1 MNTGA
6 IKKIQNELIEH
17 KNKFEQLLDMLDDKV
32 DETTF
37 TKLLSGKINSKDLN
51 DLLPDMTMFE
61 AKIASQIEESA
72 DSTIIK
78 IEEKFVIYDKR
89 INKMRNEFDMSS
101 LNKIIALKASVELV
115 DTNFYTQEEKITTL
129 DKNIIAIATDFET
142 FQQAINKMHAVMI
155 EL

>member
-61 AKIASQIEESA
+61 AKIAS
-72 DSTIIK
+72 
-78 IEEKFVIYDKR
+78 
-89 INKMRNEFDMSS
+89 
-101 LNKIIALKASVELV
+101 
-115 DTNFYTQEEKITTL
+115 
-129 DKNIIAIATDFET
+129 
-142 FQQAINKMHAVMI
+142 
-155 EL
+155 